1 MIKFSCDRTSE
12 DKTPVIRDVEIA
24 KFAQRVLYDYRP
36 ELLSYTSYGND
47 PYYEPALLDPYDFV
61 KRYLGS
67 NIEICDIYTEDS
79 RDFIAGAAVFNLQ
92 KVKVFDKDNM
102 CTLDILVPPNTI
114 LLDRETVRRGYTGFE
129 TFTIMHEAG
138 HLMLHQKV
146 YRKEPVMGFS
156 TRGEEPEPSDKA
168 VLCKRSNI
176 GRMNGGLVTSED
188 FREHQANTFAA
199 SMLMPPI
206 MFIPFVQ
213 TQMKMYNRF
222 IDDVMI
228 TRTFNDGTSQYWR
241 YLDILNR
248 TAHRFGVSRRA
259 AEVQMAKYGLQAYPD
274 DDTVKEARRRLKMY
288 SSLWR

>member
-1 MIKFSCDRTSE
+1 MIIFSCNRTS
-12 DKTPVIRDVEIA
+12 DDMTPILRDIDVA
-24 KFAQRVLYDYRP
+24 RFAQSVLYDYRP
-36 ELLSYTSYGND
+36 EFFTYSSYGDD
-47 PYYEPALLDPYDFV
+47 PFFEPALLDPYDFAE
-61 KRYLGS
+61 KYL
-67 NIEICDIYTEDS
+67 DAAVDVQAIYTDNEK
-79 RDFIAGAAVFNLQ
+79 DFIAGAAVFNLQ

-102 CTLDILVPPNTI
+102 CTREILVPPNTI
-114 LLDRETVRRGYTGFE
+114 LLDTRTAHGGSQPFE
-129 TFTIMHEAG
+129 YFTIMHEAG
-138 HLMLHQKV
+138 HLLMHQRVFRKLHTT
-146 YRKEPVMGFS
+146 GFYTS
-156 TRGEEPEPSDKA
+156 GEEVLPADSGA
-168 VLCKRSNI
+168 LCKRSNI
-176 GRMNGGLVTSED
+176 GRYRGGLRTNED

-228 TRTFNDGTSQYWR
+228 TRTINDGTSQYWR